1 MLRALTLLPKLHDI
15 CVIPS
20 DISQNLIRRANHAR
34 ISYIGGYTM
43 KLSTSRILSTIAV
56 AVLLVT
62 GAFAQGK
69 SKSKDKP
76 ATTAPTTT
84 TMPTTGESNTKTAKT
99 TSRTNST
106 ANASTRTMPANK
118 PPSDK
123 ELNRYNG
130 ISQKLNVST
139 TDLRTQYETALTAN
153 PNLTF
158 GNFVSANVVA
168 NNLSAKNPSI
178 TTEAI
183 LTGMQSGDSLG
194 KTLQK
199 LGMTAAD
206 AKAAEKEAKKQIK
219 DSQKAT
225 TQKTTAS
232 TNPS

>member
-1 MLRALTLLPKLHDI
+1 MKSGTL
-15 CVIPS
+15 
-20 DISQNLIRRANHAR
+20 
-34 ISYIGGYTM
+34 
-43 KLSTSRILSTIAV
+43 RILSTITIAL
-56 AVLLVT
+56 LLVT

-69 SKSKDKP
+69 SKGKDKTTT
-76 ATTAPTTT
+76 ATTTAPTTAT
-84 TMPTTGESNTKTAKT
+84 PTTDKNDTKTSKTTTRSNTMANGTA
-99 TSRTNST
+99 
-106 ANASTRTMPANK
+106 RTMPANK

-130 ISQKLNVST
+130 ISEKLNVST

-153 PNLTF
+153 PKLTF

-183 LTGMQSGDSLG
+183 LSGMQSGDSLG

-199 LGMTAAD
+199 LGMTADD
-206 AKAAEKEAKKQIK
+206 AKAAEKEAKKEIK

-225 TQKTTAS
+225 TQKTPT
-232 TNPS
+232 TKPS